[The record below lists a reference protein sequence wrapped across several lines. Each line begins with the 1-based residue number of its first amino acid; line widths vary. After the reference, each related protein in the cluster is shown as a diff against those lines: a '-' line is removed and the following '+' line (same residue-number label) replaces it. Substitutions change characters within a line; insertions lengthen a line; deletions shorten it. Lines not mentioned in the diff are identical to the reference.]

1 VFFSF
6 PVGLGPFDHRKGPKQ
21 HQWQAVAS
29 AAFLLIEKNA
39 PVSVTVN
46 PIKGRQR
53 KAQASNW

>member
-1 VFFSF
+1 MTGSTIDRRRFM
-6 PVGLGPFDHRKGPKQ
+6 
-21 HQWQAVAS
+21 QAVAS

-46 PIKGRQR
+46 RIKGRQR